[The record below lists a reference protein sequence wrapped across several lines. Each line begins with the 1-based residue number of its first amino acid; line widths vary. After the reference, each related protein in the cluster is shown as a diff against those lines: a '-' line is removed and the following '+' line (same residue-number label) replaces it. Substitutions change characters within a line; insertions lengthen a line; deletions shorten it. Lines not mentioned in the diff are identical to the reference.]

1 MDDEKKSEKNQPV
14 EVEEFIGEDIT
25 DRCFMC
31 RKEFLPADGSLQ
43 PYGASICN
51 KCI

>member
-1 MDDEKKSEKNQPV
+1 MDEEKKPMNDQPV
-14 EVEEFIGEDIT
+14 EVVEFIGEDIT

-31 RKEFLPADGSLQ
+31 RKEFLPADGALQ
-43 PYGASICN
+43 PYGSSICN